1 MNNQINIENKEIF
14 NFIDELKNILSEE
27 SIFILNDEDN
37 NPRRNVSLF
46 KAKCIKLVV
55 KPISVNEVGKFI
67 NLLKSYKL
75 SSKLHVV
82 STGRN
87 WGLGSFESSDENV
100 ILLDLININKIREIN
115 YEDGWVIIEPGVT
128 QRGVYEEIKSSNRY
142 INVTAS
148 SGYTSIIGNILE
160 RGVGLRHQRTQ
171 DLLGLEVIT
180 PDGEIAKIGWWPEEN
195 KKTAFNPLGHGPSLL
210 HLYTQSNLGV
220 ITGAVVKLL
229 PKPEKQNVLRIR
241 FNQNN
246 TIEIINIFKKWYEQ
260 ELISGVLKIYDTIS
274 TESYGGKKGELLA
287 LVCIS
292 GNSKKVDVISNI
304 LVEELASHNLISEIS
319 QSLNNEESK
328 EINNAKDDFVL
339 KVVEHAYA
347 GDPSWNEH
355 MLKAATG
362 FDADFVD
369 EKGGGWLFFLAFI
382 PFNGNDINNAY
393 KVLEEI
399 FKETGVKAG
408 STVNALSANVIDLV
422 VSIKFETDPKSVSAA
437 HNTLEIIYK
446 RFTELGYYP
455 YRLDINNKKYA
466 DICYSQSERE
476 LNKKIKNALDPQGL
490 ITYGKYY

>member
-1 MNNQINIENKEIF
+1 MNNQVNVENKEIF
-14 NFIDELKNILSEE
+14 NFINKLKNILSEE

-37 NPRRNVSLF
+37 SLRRNVSLF
-46 KAKCIKLVV
+46 KAKYIKLIV
-55 KPISVNEVGKFI
+55 KPVSVEEIYKFI
-67 NLLKSYKL
+67 NLLKSFKL
-75 SSKLHVV
+75 SSKIHII

-87 WGLGSFESSDENV
+87 WGLGSFESSDEDV
-100 ILLDLININKIREIN
+100 IVLDLVKINKIREIN
-115 YEDGWVIIEPGVT
+115 YEDGWIIVEPGVT
-128 QRGVYEEIKSSNRY
+128 QRDVYERIKNSNKY

-171 DLLGLEVIT
+171 DLLGLEIIT

-220 ITGAVVKLL
+220 VTGAVVKLL

-241 FNQNN
+241 FSQNN
-246 TIEIINIFKKWYEQ
+246 TIQIINIFKKWYEQ

-292 GNSKKVDVISNI
+292 GNSQKVNIISNI
-304 LVEELASHNLISEIS
+304 LVEELTSHNLISEIS
-319 QSLNNEESK
+319 QSINDEESR
-328 EINNAKDDFVL
+328 EINNDENDFIL

-362 FDADFVD
+362 CEAEFVD
-369 EKGGGWLFFLAFI
+369 KKGGGWLFFLAFI
-382 PFNGNDINNAY
+382 PFNGKDINNAY
-393 KVLEEI
+393 EILEDI
-399 FKETGVKAG
+399 FNETGIKAG
-408 STVNALSANVIDLV
+408 TTVNALSANVIDLV
-422 VSIKFETDPKSVSAA
+422 ISIKFGTDQNSVNAA
-437 HNTLEIIYK
+437 HNTLDVIYQ
-446 RFTELGYYP
+446 RFIELGYYP
-455 YRLDINNKKYA
+455 YRIDVNNKKYV